1 MCLEGT
7 WEFLVASQSQSFF
20 VMLPLQT
27 ILISITDWASM
38 DCLQLHKPIK
48 PHLTF
53 AGPSTWCIQQFRQWF
68 EDSE

>member
-53 AGPSTWCIQQFRQWF
+53 AGPSTWCLATIL
-68 EDSE
+68 SMV